1 MENFL
6 FDLFLTLTFG
16 QGARISAILTNNN
29 FPPAILMMIVG
40 DRRMAGWQDGRMAG
54 GSVKRTEI
62 SKVFSHPEAFTRC
75 QLGTT
80 HFQLLRHC
88 KKKKT
93 CTRT

>member
-40 DRRMAGWQDGRMAG
+40 DRRMAGWLDGRMAG
-54 GSVKRTEI
+54 WQEGLSNEQKSAKFFPT
-62 SKVFSHPEAFTRC
+62 
-75 QLGTT
+75 Q
-80 HFQLLRHC
+80 RHLQDAS
-88 KKKKT
+88 
-93 CTRT
+93 